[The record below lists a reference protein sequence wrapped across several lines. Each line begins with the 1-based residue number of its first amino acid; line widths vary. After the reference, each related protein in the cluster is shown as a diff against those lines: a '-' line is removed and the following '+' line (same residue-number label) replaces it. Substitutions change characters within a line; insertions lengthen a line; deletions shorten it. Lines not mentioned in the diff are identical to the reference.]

1 MKISELE
8 ISKLYKI
15 KDTTKLDAYKTSVV
29 DIPVIRW
36 GNTINETS
44 IIKRASIFQYLG
56 KRKIKRLLRKEQK
69 SLHYNQ
75 HIFMLLSD
83 SIEYVIRGYHVRN
96 IELLN

>member
-8 ISKLYKI
+8 IGKLYKI
-15 KDTTKLDAYKTSVV
+15 KDATRLDAYKTSVV
-29 DIPVIRW
+29 DIPIIRW
-36 GNTINETS
+36 GNTVNETS
-44 IIKRASIFQYLG
+44 ILKRESIFQYLG

-75 HIFMLLSD
+75 HVFMLLLD